1 MHELTLF
8 PAEDT
13 TIKCNKPDGTSIQL
27 DVIELEDI
35 SHSLFSDPEHT
46 IPYVS
51 YLKLM
56 CEAFNLKYGYSMSMK
71 SMSELIDIKN
81 RILENIKKNM
91 HTQLES
97 VNSTE

>member
-1 MHELTLF
+1 MHELSLF

-35 SHSLFSDPEHT
+35 SHSLFENPGQS
-46 IPYVS
+46 IPYVE
-51 YLKLM
+51 YLGLM
-56 CEAFNLKYGYSMSMK
+56 CKAFSTKYGYSMSMK
-71 SMSELIDIKN
+71 SMSELINVKN
-81 RILENIKKNM
+81 KILDNIKKNI

-97 VNSTE
+97 ANSTE